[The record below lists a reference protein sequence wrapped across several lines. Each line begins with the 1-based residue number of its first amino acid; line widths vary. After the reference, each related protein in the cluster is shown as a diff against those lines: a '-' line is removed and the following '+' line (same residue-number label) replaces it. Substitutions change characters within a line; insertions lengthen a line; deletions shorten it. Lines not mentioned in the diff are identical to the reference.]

1 MLSKMISKAAK
12 AALHCIG
19 CIGRMINPIA
29 SAGPRYSAVGDFD
42 DRGLHKRASSNSLR
56 KILTIATLAM
66 MAGQTALPANQ
77 PSPVIEVVTLKLK
90 SDVSAEQFG
99 PVDREVQTTYMVARP
114 GFLSRESAPGSDNT
128 WVVIVHW
135 RSVADADSSMKSFE
149 TAPAAAKFMS
159 MIVANSMVMTR
170 YHW

>member
-1 MLSKMISKAAK
+1 MLSKMIWTAAK
-12 AALHCIG
+12 AALHG
-19 CIGRMINPIA
+19 IGRLINPVV
-29 SAGPRYSAVGDFD
+29 SAEPSYSAVGAFD
-42 DRGLHKRASSNSLR
+42 AKVLHKGASSKAMR
-56 KILTIATLAM
+56 KTLTIATLAM
-66 MAGQTALPANQ
+66 MADQTALPANQ

-90 SDVSAEQFG
+90 SDVTAAQFG

-135 RSVADADSSMKSFE
+135 RSVADADASMKSFE

-159 MIVANSMVMTR
+159 MIVPNSMVMTR